1 MKKYY
6 TAPVAETVELLHN
19 EVLMQLSG
27 RTDGAEEKNNVTF
40 ESASRQWS
48 SDSWNDVDE

>member
-6 TAPVAETVELLHN
+6 AAPVAETVELLHN
-19 EVLMQLSG
+19 EVLMTSDYI
-27 RTDGAEEKNNVTF
+27 DGAEEKDNVTF
-40 ESASRQWS
+40 DSPSRQWS

>member
-6 TAPVAETVELLHN
+6 AAPVAETVELLHN
-19 EVLMQLSG
+19 EVLMLS
-27 RTDGAEEKNNVTF
+27 DCPEGADEKDNVTF
-40 ESASRQWS
+40 ESPSRQWS